1 MFKMPVFYRRDNRA
15 AWQRPSPPALP
26 VGKGRFRGRYF
37 FASA

>member
-15 AWQRPSPPALP
+15 AWQRPSPPGLAGGDGP
-26 VGKGRFRGRYF
+26 FRRRYF